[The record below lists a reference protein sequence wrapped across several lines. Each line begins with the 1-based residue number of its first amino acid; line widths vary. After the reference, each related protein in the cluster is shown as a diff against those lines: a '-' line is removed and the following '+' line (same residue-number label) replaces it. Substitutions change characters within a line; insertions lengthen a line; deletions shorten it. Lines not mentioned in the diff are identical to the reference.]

1 MSGRLFALALI
12 GVLISASNWVY
23 SEETREA
30 QETQEA
36 QEAQSTEPAQPPDP
50 TASGSQDEEHEGD
63 EEDEVVDVA
72 SDVFIPTEEIS
83 EDAAVPFP
91 VDI

>member
-30 QETQEA
+30 QEA
-36 QEAQSTEPAQPPDP
+36 QNTEPAQPPDP
-50 TASGSQDEEHEGD
+50 TASGSQDEEHE
-63 EEDEVVDVA
+63 EDEVVDA
-72 SDVFIPTEEIS
+72 AADVFVPTEQIS

>member
-1 MSGRLFALALI
+1 MSGRLLALALT

-23 SEETREA
+23 AQETEA

-36 QEAQSTEPAQPPDP
+36 QEAQNTEPAQPPDP
-50 TASGSQDEEHEGD
+50 TASGAQD
-63 EEDEVVDVA
+63 EEDEVVDA
-72 SDVFIPTEEIS
+72 AADVFVPTEQIS

>member
-1 MSGRLFALALI
+1 MSGRLFALALF

-23 SEETREA
+23 A
-30 QETQEA
+30 QETQDT
-36 QEAQSTEPAQPPDP
+36 QEAQDTEPAKPPDS
-50 TASGSQDEEHEGD
+50 TASGSQDEED
-63 EEDEVVDVA
+63 EEDEVIDVA
-72 SDVFIPTEEIS
+72 ADVFVPTEQIS

>member
-12 GVLISASNWVY
+12 GMLISASNWVY
-23 SEETREA
+23 SEATQEA
-30 QETQEA
+30 QETQDT
-36 QEAQSTEPAQPPDP
+36 QEAQDTEPAEPPDP
-50 TASGSQDEEHEGD
+50 TASGSRD
-63 EEDEVVDVA
+63 EEDEVIDVA
-72 SDVFIPTEEIS
+72 ADVFVPTEQIS

>member
-1 MSGRLFALALI
+1 MSGRLFALALC

-23 SEETREA
+23 A
-30 QETQEA
+30 QDTQEA
-36 QEAQSTEPAQPPDP
+36 QDTEPAMPSDP
-50 TASGSQDEEHEGD
+50 TAPRSQDEEVEEI
-63 EEDEVVDVA
+63 EEDEVIDVA
-72 SDVFIPTEEIS
+72 ADVFVPTEQIS

>member
-12 GVLISASNWVY
+12 GMLISASNWVY
-23 SEETREA
+23 SEETQEA
-30 QETQEA
+30 QETQDT
-36 QEAQSTEPAQPPDP
+36 QEAQDTEPAEPPDP
-50 TASGSQDEEHEGD
+50 TASGAQD
-63 EEDEVVDVA
+63 EEDEVIDVA
-72 SDVFIPTEEIS
+72 ADVFVPTEQIS

>member
-36 QEAQSTEPAQPPDP
+36 QEAQNTEPAQPPDP
-50 TASGSQDEEHEGD
+50 TASGSQDEEHE
-63 EEDEVVDVA
+63 EDEVVDA
-72 SDVFIPTEEIS
+72 AADVFVPTEQIS

>member
-30 QETQEA
+30 QEA
-36 QEAQSTEPAQPPDP
+36 QNTEPAQPPDP
-50 TASGSQDEEHEGD
+50 TASGSRDEEHEEH
-63 EEDEVVDVA
+63 EEDEVVNVA
-72 SDVFIPTEEIS
+72 ADVFVPTEQIS

>member
-12 GVLISASNWVY
+12 GVLMSASNWVY
-23 SEETREA
+23 A

-36 QEAQSTEPAQPPDP
+36 QETQNTEPAQPPDP
-50 TASGSQDEEHEGD
+50 TASGSQDM
-63 EEDEVVDVA
+63 EDQVVDA
-72 SDVFIPTEEIS
+72 AADVFVPTEQIS

>member
-30 QETQEA
+30 QEA
-36 QEAQSTEPAQPPDP
+36 QNTEPAQPPDP
-50 TASGSQDEEHEGD
+50 TASGSQDEEHE
-63 EEDEVVDVA
+63 EDEVVDVA
-72 SDVFIPTEEIS
+72 ADVFVPTEQIS